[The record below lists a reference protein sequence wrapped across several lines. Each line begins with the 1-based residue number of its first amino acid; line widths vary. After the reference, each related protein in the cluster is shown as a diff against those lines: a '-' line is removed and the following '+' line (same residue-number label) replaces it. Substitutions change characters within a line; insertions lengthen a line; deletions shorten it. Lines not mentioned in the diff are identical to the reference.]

1 MLPVNG
7 KIIAIFET
15 IRIEQELQQPAKE
28 RQLTKILHVSV
39 SRRGINRKIALIAK
53 LATANYRT
61 KEVVNGQKKT
71 IKLETS
77 LLLRFHEIKQLRL

>member
-61 KEVVNGQKKT
+61 KEVVNGHRKKLSNL
-71 IKLETS
+71 KPVC
-77 LLLRFHEIKQLRL
+77 F